1 MNERYCR
8 IIAKG
13 KFIETVCKMD
23 IIFKTDI
30 ISFIISSHTEAI
42 LKLIARLH
50 MLSDAEITAIVL
62 AGIFVVVITTILI
75 GKC

>member
-1 MNERYCR
+1 
-8 IIAKG
+8 
-13 KFIETVCKMD
+13 MD